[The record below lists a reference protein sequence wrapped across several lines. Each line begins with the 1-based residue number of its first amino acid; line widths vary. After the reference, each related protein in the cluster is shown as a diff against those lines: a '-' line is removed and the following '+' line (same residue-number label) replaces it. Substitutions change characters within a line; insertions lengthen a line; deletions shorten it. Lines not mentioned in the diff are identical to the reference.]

1 MKRNFDIEK
10 VAAAIEADAGH
21 ALPDIRQALAEVKQG
36 AGSGARQPRQ
46 NNCCCDRHA
55 PRWGFRKQNL
65 PRVLRHPPEP
75 CVTGSKAGLRRLVR
89 LCACC
94 AC

>member
-10 VAAAIEADAGH
+10 VAAAIEAAAGH
-21 ALPDIRQALAEVKQG
+21 ALP
-36 AGSGARQPRQ
+36 
-46 NNCCCDRHA
+46 A
-55 PRWGFRKQNL
+55 PRWGFRKPNL
-65 PRVLRHPPEP
+65 PRVVRHPPEP